1 MKAKYLLII
10 LVGLLSS
17 FTTLAQSKDEQAIRE
32 VMSKQVNA
40 WNSGDIDAF
49 MTTYWKNDSL
59 LFVGSKGP
67 IYGWQTTLDS
77 YKKSYPDTVAM
88 GKLNF
93 EILRIQFLSYNYSFV
108 LGKWHLTRSLGDT
121 GGYFTLLFRKIKKQW
136 VIVADHTSK

>member
-1 MKAKYLLII
+1 MKVNSLLVI
-10 LVGLLSS
+10 LIGLLSS
-17 FTTLAQSKDEQAIRE
+17 FVVSAQAKDELAIQE
-32 VMSKQVNA
+32 VMNKQVNA
-40 WNSGDIDAF
+40 WNHGDIDGF

-67 IYGWQTTLDS
+67 IYGWLTTLES
-77 YKKSYPDTVAM
+77 YRKSYPDTVAM

-108 LGKWHLTRSLGDT
+108 LGKWHLTRSVGDT

>member
-1 MKAKYLLII
+1 MKAKYCLII
-10 LVGLLSS
+10 LAGLLSS
-17 FTTLAQSKDEQAIRE
+17 LTASAQNKDEQTIRE
-32 VMSKQVNA
+32 VMNKQVNS

-67 IYGWQTTLDS
+67 IYGWQTTLES

-93 EILRIQFLSYNYSFV
+93 EILRIQFLAYNYSFV
-108 LGKWHLTRSLGDT
+108 LGKWHLSRSIGDT

>member
-1 MKAKYLLII
+1 MKANYLLIV
-10 LVGLLSS
+10 LFVFP
-17 FTTLAQSKDEQAIRE
+17 FTASAQTKDELAIRE
-32 VMSKQVNA
+32 VMDKQVKA

-67 IYGWQTTLDS
+67 IYGWQTTLES

-88 GKLNF
+88 GKLDFN
-93 EILRIQFLSYNYSFV
+93 ILQIKLLSDHYSFI
-108 LGKWHLTRSLGDT
+108 LGKWHLTRSAGDT

>member
-1 MKAKYLLII
+1 MNAKYLLII

-32 VMSKQVNA
+32 VMNKQVNA

-108 LGKWHLTRSLGDT
+108 LGEWHLTRSLGAT

>member
-1 MKAKYLLII
+1 MKANYLLII
-10 LVGLLSS
+10 LFNLVSS
-17 FTTLAQSKDEQAIRE
+17 FSTFAQTKDEIAIRE
-32 VMSKQVNA
+32 VMDKQVSA

-59 LFVGSKGP
+59 LFIGSKGP
-67 IYGWQTTLDS
+67 IYGWQTTLES
-77 YKKSYPDTVAM
+77 YKKSYPDTVVM

-93 EILRIQFLSYNYSFV
+93 EILRVQFLSYNYSFV
-108 LGKWHLTRSLGDT
+108 LGKWHLTRSVGDT

>member
-1 MKAKYLLII
+1 MKAKYCFII
-10 LVGLLSS
+10 LAGLLSS
-17 FTTLAQSKDEQAIRE
+17 LTASAQNKDEQTIRE
-32 VMSKQVNA
+32 VMNKQVNS

-67 IYGWQTTLDS
+67 IYGWQTTLES

-93 EILRIQFLSYNYSFV
+93 EILRIQFLAYNYSFV
-108 LGKWHLTRSLGDT
+108 LGKWHLSRSIGDT

>member
-1 MKAKYLLII
+1 MNAKYLLII

-32 VMSKQVNA
+32 VMNKQVNA

>member
-1 MKAKYLLII
+1 MNAKYLLII

-32 VMSKQVNA
+32 VMNKQVNA

-77 YKKSYPDTVAM
+77 YKKSYPDTVAWVS
-88 GKLNF
+88 L
-93 EILRIQFLSYNYSFV
+93 ILRF
-108 LGKWHLTRSLGDT
+108 
-121 GGYFTLLFRKIKKQW
+121 
-136 VIVADHTSK
+136 

>member
-17 FTTLAQSKDEQAIRE
+17 FTTLAQSKDEQAIRK

>member
-1 MKAKYLLII
+1 MKAKYRFILLA
-10 LVGLLSS
+10 GLFSS
-17 FTTLAQSKDEQAIRE
+17 FTASAQNKDEQAIRE
-32 VMSKQVNA
+32 VMNKQVNS

-59 LFVGSKGP
+59 LFVGSNGP
-67 IYGWQTTLDS
+67 IYGWQTTLES

-93 EILRIQFLSYNYSFV
+93 EILRIQFLAYNYSFV
-108 LGKWHLTRSLGDT
+108 LGKWHLSRSIGDT